1 MFKLHVERD
10 SVYPNQ
16 VYLQPEDGIGL
27 VDTHCH
33 LDCEP
38 LRSRATQ
45 MLASAR
51 RAGVTGI
58 VVPGVHPA
66 DWGRMAGLAREHAGV
81 MNAYGIHPMFAD
93 LATDAN
99 MAILRE
105 IAGTGVA
112 LGEIGLDPVYSVPL
126 EQQER
131 AFRDQLRLAISLK
144 LPVIVH
150 CRRLFQRTLTILR
163 EERACRVGGIMHA
176 FSGSPEMAREFIRL
190 GFFIS
195 LSGTVTW
202 RGAVRQ
208 VRLAREIP
216 LEYLV
221 LETDAPDLTPQAYCG
236 QPNQPALLREVL
248 VAVANIRGM
257 MVTDVARAALT
268 NTQRILGIIPAQ

>member
-1 MFKLHVERD
+1 M
-10 SVYPNQ
+10 YPNQ
-16 VYLQPEDGIGL
+16 VYLQPEDGIAL

-38 LRSRATQ
+38 LGSRVTQ
-45 MLASAR
+45 ILASAR

-66 DWGRMAGLAREHAGV
+66 GWGRMAELAREQAGV
-81 MNAYGIHPMFAD
+81 MNAYGIHPLYAD
-93 LATDAN
+93 LATDAS
-99 MAILRE
+99 LSRLHE

-150 CRRLFQRTLTILR
+150 CQRLFQRTLVILR
-163 EERACRVGGIMHA
+163 EEGAGRVGGIMHA

-202 RGAVRQ
+202 RGAVRP

-216 LEYLV
+216 LESLV
-221 LETDAPDLTPQAYCG
+221 LETDAPDLTPQAYRG

-248 VAVANIRGM
+248 VAVANIRGIL
-257 MVTDVARAALT
+257 VADVARAALA
-268 NTQRILGIIPAQ
+268 NTQRIFGIIPAH

>member
-1 MFKLHVERD
+1 
-10 SVYPNQ
+10 
-16 VYLQPEDGIGL
+16 
-27 VDTHCH
+27 
-33 LDCEP
+33 
-38 LRSRATQ
+38 
-45 MLASAR
+45 
-51 RAGVTGI
+51 
-58 VVPGVHPA
+58 
-66 DWGRMAGLAREHAGV
+66 

-105 IAGTGVA
+105 IAGTGVG

-131 AFRDQLRLAISLK
+131 AFRDQLRLAISLN

-202 RGAVRQ
+202 RGAVRP

-257 MVTDVARAALT
+257 LVTDVARAALT